1 MAAAGNLAQ
10 HLFSTVQNL
19 LTVNGTAPSSA
30 CNAVLLEHCTLG
42 TLSLRAGDLF

>member
-1 MAAAGNLAQ
+1 MAAAGNFAQ

-30 CNAVLLEHCTLG
+30 CNAVQLERCAVG
-42 TLSLRAGDLF
+42 TLSLCAGDLF